1 MSPSDQVLLFVC
13 LRRVLLLYVAISAV
27 AGEQNITEVVVGDE
41 VVHAITKLQVGGGGV
56 DSARNFT
63 DVDGGDVC
71 HREVHSIT
79 EEDGNVDD
87 DEVQYA
93 ITNQG
98 VGADGKLSSAS
109 QQVFYPARAE
119 ANTASAAAG
128 KWRGHRMPTALQP
141 ELNSD
146 DGHGQQFDRTDDQ
159 IQSSIADRLI
169 ATMIIVMLMVVM
181 NGRASEIN
189 KKSRRATWFSPVAA
203 LTMLLLV
210 VAASANSV
218 TAAGPLAAAAAAGGG
233 RNEAAVAAAASE
245 TMPLKAAAP
254 GHSSCTTD
262 PNTQQPVRC
271 IPH

>member
-1 MSPSDQVLLFVC
+1 MSTSDQVLLFVC

-98 VGADGKLSSAS
+98 VGADDDGSDGKLSSAS
-109 QQVFYPARAE
+109 QQVFYPGRAE

-218 TAAGPLAAAAAAGGG
+218 TAPQPPAAAI
-233 RNEAAVAAAASE
+233 
-245 TMPLKAAAP
+245 TKLL
-254 GHSSCTTD
+254 
-262 PNTQQPVRC
+262 
-271 IPH
+271 

>member
-1 MSPSDQVLLFVC
+1 MSTSDQVLLFVC
-13 LRRVLLLYVAISAV
+13 LRRVLLLYV
-27 AGEQNITEVVVGDE
+27 
-41 VVHAITKLQVGGGGV
+41 AITKLQVGGGGV

-98 VGADGKLSSAS
+98 VGADDDGSDGKLSSAS

-218 TAAGPLAAAAAAGGG
+218 TAARPLAAAAAAGGG
-233 RNEAAVAAAASE
+233 HNEAAVAAAASE

>member
-13 LRRVLLLYVAISAV
+13 LRRVLLLYVTISAV
-27 AGEQNITEVVVGDE
+27 AGQSITEVVVGDE
-41 VVHAITKLQVGGGGV
+41 VVHAVTKLVVGGGGV
-56 DSARNFT
+56 DSARNIT
-63 DVDGGDVC
+63 DVDGGDIC

-93 ITNQG
+93 ITNEG
-98 VGADGKLSSAS
+98 VGADDDGSDGKLSSAS
-109 QQVFYPARAE
+109 EVLYAASAQP
-119 ANTASAAAG
+119 NTAAAG
-128 KWRGHRMPTALQP
+128 KWHRRIMPTALQP

-146 DGHGQQFDRTDDQ
+146 DGHGQQFDRTFDQ

-169 ATMIIVMLMVVM
+169 ATTIIVMLMVVT
-181 NGRASEIN
+181 NGRRASER
-189 KKSRRATWFSPVAA
+189 KKRSGRATWFSPAAA

-210 VAASANSV
+210 VAASANSA
-218 TAAGPLAAAAAAGGG
+218 TAARPLPAAGGGHNEAAAAAA
-233 RNEAAVAAAASE
+233 ASG